1 MGLRH
6 HGLDG
11 PTFQMREK
19 IFAIGD
25 DFWIEDAD
33 GNRVFK
39 VNGKAVRLRD
49 TFILEDPHGNVVD
62 HEYEIERDGEKVAEM
77 ARG

>member
-1 MGLRH
+1 MGLRK

-25 DFWIEDAD
+25 DYWIEDAD
-33 GNRVFK
+33 GNKVFK

-49 TFILEDPHGNVVD
+49 TFLLED
-62 HEYEIERDGEKVAEM
+62 
-77 ARG
+77 ARSNEVPRSRRTRSASATR